1 MVDKEGPVSLAD
13 KEESI
18 VTPYVWVEAGT
29 GNLYGIKIRQIE
41 KEDLG
46 LRLFTLFR
54 TYVCCIMKV
63 LCPWQTQEG
72 PM

>member
-1 MVDKEGPVSLAD
+1 MSLAD

-46 LRLFTLFR
+46 LRLFTLFL